1 MQITITGC
9 NYLKPSYMQVLKLK
23 QLKYEVDTWKRSQ
36 AFKMDAN
43 IYLKIRLSEI
53 SKDKFDATLLEVAED
68 FQSNF
73 VKEDNLIGLLR
84 NYIAELDELFGMEIL
99 ENGWILKEI
108 DIKFKNLRNNIITP
122 ERQFGKLEVDF
133 NSYLLQKL

>member
-1 MQITITGC
+1 
-9 NYLKPSYMQVLKLK
+9 MQVLKLK
-23 QLKYEVDTWKRSQ
+23 QLQYEVDTWKRSL
-36 AFKMDAN
+36 AFNMDAN
-43 IYLKIRLSEI
+43 IHLKIRLSEI

-84 NYIAELDELFGMEIL
+84 NYIAELDELFGMEIP
-99 ENGWILKEI
+99 EDGWILKEI

-122 ERQFGKLEVDF
+122 ERQLGKLEVDF

>member
-133 NSYLLQKL
+133 NSYLLQNL

>member
-1 MQITITGC
+1 
-9 NYLKPSYMQVLKLK
+9 MQVLKLK
-23 QLKYEVDTWKRSQ
+23 QLQYEVDTWKRSL
-36 AFKMDAN
+36 AFMMAAN
-43 IYLKIRLSEI
+43 IHLKIRLSEI

-84 NYIAELDELFGMEIL
+84 NYIAELDELFGMEIP
-99 ENGWILKEI
+99 EDGWILKEI

-122 ERQFGKLEVDF
+122 ERQLGKLEVDF